1 MKQVFVCFLLG
12 VFPCLHAVENLRLP
26 DIRCMGMGEC
36 AATQSLLINPALV
49 CLENVKS
56 IDINYF
62 NKYGLK
68 ELGTVSLALSYP
80 NELLSAGVNISS
92 FGYDSYRESM
102 LRLFVGKSLTDKW
115 CVGISIQYAMLQ
127 TELHEQRPQYLS
139 TDVGVVYSPV
149 EKLLVT
155 LLIMDLPSVAI
166 KKEIT
171 DIESFIGYSL
181 QVGFQWEVFNNMLI
195 AGNAETNKQTTLTGN
210 IGLEYQLIDHFHVR
224 AGIKATPLMPS
235 LGVGYQ
241 FSGFTVDVAT
251 LYHPILGMSTGI
263 GLKYSF

>member
-1 MKQVFVCFLLG
+1 MKQVLIYFLLG

-26 DIRCMGMGEC
+26 DIRCIGMGEC
-36 AATQSLLINPALV
+36 GATQSLLFNPALV
-49 CLENVKS
+49 CLDNAKS
-56 IDINYF
+56 IHIDYF

-68 ELGTVSLALSYP
+68 ELGTVGLAVSLP
-80 NELLSAGVNISS
+80 NELLSTGVNISS
-92 FGYDSYRESM
+92 FGYDRYRES
-102 LRLFVGKSLTDKW
+102 LFRLFVGKSLTDKW
-115 CVGISIQYAMLQ
+115 SAGISIQYAMLQ
-127 TELHEQRPQYLS
+127 TELHEEQPQYLS

-149 EKLLVT
+149 EKVLVT

-171 DIESFIGYSL
+171 DIETIIGYSL
-181 QVGFQWEVFNNMLI
+181 QVGFQWEVINDLLI
-195 AGNAETNKQTTLTGN
+195 AGTAETNKQTTLTGSVG
-210 IGLEYQLIDHFHVR
+210 IEYRLIDHFQVR
-224 AGIKATPLMPS
+224 VGIKATPLMPS